1 MGSED
6 NNAWACSVC
15 TYKNRPEAF
24 KCQICDTRKGTST
37 RKPRVTATIVA
48 QQIISSFPPIPPPGP
63 GSNSKYHRTNSGGK
77 RSKKSIQAM
86 SKLKD
91 VDRDNGRDIQVTV
104 NDLTITI
111 TDYKLLPPSSEE
123 APVAAINNSSSYTDS
138 NSNSPQPL
146 SQPQL
151 DRNKRIKMEEENV

>member
-1 MGSED
+1 
-6 NNAWACSVC
+6 
-15 TYKNRPEAF
+15 
-24 KCQICDTRKGTST
+24 
-37 RKPRVTATIVA
+37 
-48 QQIISSFPPIPPPGP
+48 
-63 GSNSKYHRTNSGGK
+63 
-77 RSKKSIQAM
+77 M